1 MNLAFPYGPSPLGRT
16 AATSDEAHLRDLVEQ
31 VLFTAPGERVM
42 RPTFGCGAAQL
53 VFAPNSIELAGAT
66 RMLIQSALQQWLGDL
81 IVVRNVGVEAQDALL
96 AITVEYGIVRTG
108 EVRVDVFRGEAGG
121 AP

>member
-1 MNLAFPYGPSPLGRT
+1 MNLAFPYRPSPLGRT
-16 AATSDEAHLRDLVEQ
+16 AATSDDTHVRDLVEQ

-53 VFAPNSIELAGAT
+53 VFAPNSIELASAT

-81 IVVRNVGVEAQDALL
+81 IVVRSVGVEAQDALL
-96 AITVEYGIVRTG
+96 AITIEYGIVRTG
-108 EVRVDVFRGEAGG
+108 EIRVDVFQGQAGG
-121 AP
+121 AS

>member
-1 MNLAFPYGPSPLGRT
+1 MNLAFPYGPSPLGQT
-16 AATSDEAHLRDLVEQ
+16 AATSDEVHVRDLVEQ

-53 VFAPNSIELAGAT
+53 VFAPNSIELASAT

-81 IVVRNVGVEAQDALL
+81 IVVRSVGVEAQDALL

-108 EVRVDVFRGEAGG
+108 EVRVEVFQGHVGG
-121 AP
+121 AA